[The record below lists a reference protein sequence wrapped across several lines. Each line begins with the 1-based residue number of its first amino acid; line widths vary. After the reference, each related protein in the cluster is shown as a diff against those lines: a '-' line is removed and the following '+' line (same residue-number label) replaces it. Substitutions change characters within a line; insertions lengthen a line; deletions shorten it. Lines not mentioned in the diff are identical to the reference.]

1 MNSRA
6 RREFAPRTARAPYPG
21 RDNELSIA
29 IFKHTARAHSRAIQF
44 TAPIRSRQLSRSVSA
59 FSSPAIPFSR
69 DPPGTA
75 RRREPRAKILKR
87 KYRSSDRC
95 APSCGSNSEVNQKT
109 EEKRGD
115 RCQDNCTFCHC
126 RVPAKSPAGSTA
138 ARRFL
143 IRFAMMRPA
152 GSRTASRPDSFG
164 TTRRDLQRDH
174 AITRSR
180 VEERGNA
187 RAVLRATARN
197 QLWLLGHHLVVPPPT
212 ATPSRGG
219 LALCTRLART
229 DYGGDLVLPPP
240 LPPSAHPFV
249 LSRFR
254 NRENHDRSS
263 RSFDC

>member
-1 MNSRA
+1 
-6 RREFAPRTARAPYPG
+6 
-21 RDNELSIA
+21 
-29 IFKHTARAHSRAIQF
+29 
-44 TAPIRSRQLSRSVSA
+44 
-59 FSSPAIPFSR
+59 
-69 DPPGTA
+69 
-75 RRREPRAKILKR
+75 
-87 KYRSSDRC
+87 
-95 APSCGSNSEVNQKT
+95 
-109 EEKRGD
+109 
-115 RCQDNCTFCHC
+115 
-126 RVPAKSPAGSTA
+126 
-138 ARRFL
+138 
-143 IRFAMMRPA
+143 MRPA

-240 LPPSAHPFV
+240 LPPLCPSVRTVP
-249 LSRFR
+249 LPQP
-254 NRENHDRSS
+254 RES
-263 RSFDC
+263 RSFFSFFRLLGAGACCLLATEKRGKGDHTFFHPCFMEIITRREILIICSILGHIGAQGNKT